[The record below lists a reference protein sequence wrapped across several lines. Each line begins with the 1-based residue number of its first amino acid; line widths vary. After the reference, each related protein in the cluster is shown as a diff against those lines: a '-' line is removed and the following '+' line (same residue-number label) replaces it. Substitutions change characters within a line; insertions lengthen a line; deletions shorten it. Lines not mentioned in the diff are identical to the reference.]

1 MIFPCLQGSKAQLEQ
16 VWEETDGLEAK
27 DFNPKTF
34 FKLHGMCYGVFQFFC
49 SEVCHFNY
57 KCQKRMIHMYKKMQF
72 CKVLSICR
80 NVLCQ
85 VYIM

>member
-34 FKLHGMCYGVFQFFC
+34 FKLHGMCYGRSIKNNLIHSIDIIMFMNMTFFFC
-49 SEVCHFNY
+49 
-57 KCQKRMIHMYKKMQF
+57 R
-72 CKVLSICR
+72 CKW
-80 NVLCQ
+80 
-85 VYIM
+85 

>member
-16 VWEETDGLEAK
+16 VWEETDGLDAK

-49 SEVCHFNY
+49 SEVCDFNY
-57 KCQKRMIHMYKKMQF
+57 
-72 CKVLSICR
+72 
-80 NVLCQ
+80 
-85 VYIM
+85 

>member
-34 FKLHGMCYGVFQFFC
+34 FKLHGMCYGVFQFF
-49 SEVCHFNY
+49 SAILIISV
-57 KCQKRMIHMYKKMQF
+57 
-72 CKVLSICR
+72 
-80 NVLCQ
+80 
-85 VYIM
+85 

>member
-34 FKLHGMCYGVFQFFC
+34 FKLHGMCYGVFQFF
-49 SEVCHFNY
+49 SA
-57 KCQKRMIHMYKKMQF
+57 ILIIS
-72 CKVLSICR
+72 VLKE
-80 NVLCQ
+80 
-85 VYIM
+85 

>member
-1 MIFPCLQGSKAQLEQ
+1 MAISTFSKLTSMIFPCLQGSKAQLEQ

-57 KCQKRMIHMYKKMQF
+57 
-72 CKVLSICR
+72 
-80 NVLCQ
+80 
-85 VYIM
+85 

>member
-1 MIFPCLQGSKAQLEQ
+1 MIFPFLQGSKAQLEQ

-49 SEVCHFNY
+49 SEVCHFY
-57 KCQKRMIHMYKKMQF
+57 Y
-72 CKVLSICR
+72 
-80 NVLCQ
+80 
-85 VYIM
+85 